1 MGKRMHTTFTPLL
14 AEGRHAQLD
23 LGLHGCVSCRIT
35 GFAGP
40 QIYLHVAGHAFEGEV
55 PAYLLLD
62 GGGDHMQAVRGRAR
76 RLGDDGTAVL
86 HLTDAFSG
94 QRRLFSRAPLV
105 LPAHVRPLGGGEV
118 WDTFTR
124 DISAGGVGL
133 VLQPGWDGNDRI
145 AVTLA
150 LGADVSID
158 FEGRVLRAGP
168 DGLGVGFTR
177 IEPDA
182 RVLLGELTLAF
193 HRSD

>member
-1 MGKRMHTTFTPLL
+1 MHTTFTPLL

-40 QIYLHVAGHAFEGEV
+40 EIYLHLDGHAFEGEV

-62 GGGDHMQAVRGRAR
+62 AGDDHMQAVRGRAR

-86 HLTDAFSG
+86 RLTDAFSG

-105 LPAHVRPLGGGEV
+105 LPAHVRAVGEGAV

-124 DISAGGVGL
+124 DIGAGGVGL
-133 VLQPGWDGNDRI
+133 AVQPGWDGSEHI
-145 AVTLA
+145 AVRLA
-150 LGADVSID
+150 LGADVTID
-158 FEGRVLRAGP
+158 FDGRVLRAG
-168 DGLGVGFTR
+168 DDSLGVGFTR
-177 IEPDA
+177 IDPDA

-193 HRSD
+193 HRSR

>member
-1 MGKRMHTTFTPLL
+1 MPATFTPLL

-23 LGLHGCVSCRIT
+23 LGLHGCSTCRIT

-40 QIYLHVAGHAFEGEV
+40 EIYLHLDGHTFEGEL

-62 GGGDHMQAVRGRAR
+62 DGGEQMQALRGRAR
-76 RLGDDGTAVL
+76 RSGDDGTAVL

-105 LPAHVRPLGGGEV
+105 LPAHVRPLGGGGEV

-133 VLQPGWDGNDRI
+133 GLRTSWDGNELVG
-145 AVTLA
+145 VTIS
-150 LGADVSID
+150 LGADVDID
-158 FEGRVLRAGP
+158 FEGRVLRVGP
-168 DGLGVGFTR
+168 DSLGVGFTR
-177 IEPDA
+177 VDA
-182 RVLLGELTLAF
+182 GARALLGELALAF
-193 HRSD
+193 HRLR